1 MVIAGTIIVVAVL
14 TLDVYAHVGGL
25 DPLATTYQYLSPPNL
40 AHVMGTDQL
49 GRDLLARVSIGTTFS
64 LLVAFISVIIS
75 VGVGCIIGAI
85 SGFFGGKTDRAI
97 SLAFDAL
104 YALPPLII
112 AILIAAMIGAGIVN
126 TGIAIAV
133 GYMPQYFRIV
143 RGIILSIKERPFIES
158 TRAIGAGYVSLIF
171 RHMMPY
177 AIPSIIA
184 LMTLNMGSGIV
195 DVSGLGFLG
204 LGLPP
209 PTPEW
214 GTDLGLRK
222 RLHNFGRMVAFN
234 FSWIDDRNQ
243 CARVHS
249 CRRRPRRNFQSNL
262 DSTEGEILMA
272 ESLLDVKDLRAY
284 YYLPSFTVKAI
295 DGISFGISEA
305 EALGIIGESGSGKST
320 IGWAVLR
327 ALPNPGKI
335 VSGEISLGGRNL
347 LELDREEMRKIRWKE
362 IAMVTQSAM
371 SSFDPL
377 MRIGDQI
384 AEAVTVHEDIPQEH
398 AIERAKGLFEEVSL
412 EPRDSK
418 VIHMN

>member
-1 MVIAGTIIVVAVL
+1 MWPKSPRLMVMAGTVIVVAVL
-14 TLDVYAHVGGL
+14 ALDVYAHVAGL

-40 AHVMGTDQL
+40 ANVMGTDQL
-49 GRDLLARVSIGTTFS
+49 GRDLLARVSFGTTFS
-64 LLVAFISVIIS
+64 LLVAFISVVIS

-85 SGFFGGKTDRAI
+85 SGFFGGKIDRAV

-143 RGIILSIKERPFIES
+143 RGIIFSIKERPFIES

-214 GTDLGLRK
+214 GTDLGR
-222 RLHNFGRMVAFN
+222 GRDFITSGAWWPSTFPGLMIVISVLGFTL
-234 FSWIDDRNQ
+234 
-243 CARVHS
+243 VGEG
-249 CRRRPRRNFQSNL
+249 L
-262 DSTEGEILMA
+262 DEVFRATST
-272 ESLLDVKDLRAY
+272 RQ
-284 YYLPSFTVKAI
+284 
-295 DGISFGISEA
+295 
-305 EALGIIGESGSGKST
+305 
-320 IGWAVLR
+320 
-327 ALPNPGKI
+327 
-335 VSGEISLGGRNL
+335 
-347 LELDREEMRKIRWKE
+347 KE
-362 IAMVTQSAM
+362 K
-371 SSFDPL
+371 F
-377 MRIGDQI
+377 
-384 AEAVTVHEDIPQEH
+384 
-398 AIERAKGLFEEVSL
+398 
-412 EPRDSK
+412 
-418 VIHMN
+418 

>member
-1 MVIAGTIIVVAVL
+1 MVMAGTVIVVAVL

-75 VGVGCIIGAI
+75 VGVGCIIGGI
-85 SGFFGGKTDRAI
+85 SGFFGGKIDRAI

-126 TGIAIAV
+126 TGVAIAV

-143 RGIILSIKERPFIES
+143 RGIIFSIKERPFIES

-214 GTDLGLRK
+214 GTDLGR
-222 RLHNFGRMVAFN
+222 GRDFITSGAWWPSTFPGLMIVISVLGFTL
-234 FSWIDDRNQ
+234 
-243 CARVHS
+243 VGEG
-249 CRRRPRRNFQSNL
+249 L
-262 DSTEGEILMA
+262 DEVFRATST
-272 ESLLDVKDLRAY
+272 RQ
-284 YYLPSFTVKAI
+284 
-295 DGISFGISEA
+295 
-305 EALGIIGESGSGKST
+305 
-320 IGWAVLR
+320 
-327 ALPNPGKI
+327 
-335 VSGEISLGGRNL
+335 
-347 LELDREEMRKIRWKE
+347 KE
-362 IAMVTQSAM
+362 K
-371 SSFDPL
+371 F
-377 MRIGDQI
+377 
-384 AEAVTVHEDIPQEH
+384 
-398 AIERAKGLFEEVSL
+398 
-412 EPRDSK
+412 
-418 VIHMN
+418 